1 MPTSQTLSRGIRVL
15 EIVASSPVNLSIAE
29 IAAKLEVH
37 RSIAYRII
45 RTLEQHHLLNRDEA
59 GHIRSASGLAVLAR
73 SVQRDLG
80 CSHPGTDSAG
90 QRTVNDH
97 LRCRLGT

>member
-15 EIVASSPVNLSIAE
+15 EIVANSPVNLSIAE

-45 RTLEQHHLLNRDEA
+45 RTLE
-59 GHIRSASGLAVLAR
+59 
-73 SVQRDLG
+73 
-80 CSHPGTDSAG
+80 
-90 QRTVNDH
+90 
-97 LRCRLGT
+97 